1 MPQQIKKKRER
12 RKSKMP
18 LFFLSI
24 SRQNRSISDRIRRNS
39 TSCLKKRDPRTEKN
53 LFQTKKMITF
63 DQKNKQKTTTKTGT
77 YKTIRR
83 SKKNDGQKEA

>member
-1 MPQQIKKKRER
+1 
-12 RKSKMP
+12 
-18 LFFLSI
+18 
-24 SRQNRSISDRIRRNS
+24 
-39 TSCLKKRDPRTEKN
+39 LKKRDPRTEKN